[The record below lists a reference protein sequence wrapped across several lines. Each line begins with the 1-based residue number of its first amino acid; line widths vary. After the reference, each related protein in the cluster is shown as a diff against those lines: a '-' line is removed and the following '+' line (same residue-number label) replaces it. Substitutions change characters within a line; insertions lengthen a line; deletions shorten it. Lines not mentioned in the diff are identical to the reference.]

1 MSGTVYVVG
10 NFKGGV
16 GKTKTVTM
24 LAYESAQYLK
34 ERTLVIDMDPQGNA
48 TRVLAKTGNLDAIDK
63 SITEGFQNG
72 ALETEVITVMENLDI
87 IPANTSFRNLPKML
101 FNMFPDDEVAQI
113 TYLKKLVAPLK
124 EKYDRIYIDVPP
136 TISDYSDNAM
146 LAADYCIIVLQT
158 QELSLDGAQTYI
170 AYMQF
175 LAENYEADLQVLGI
189 IPMMLRQGGRVDTK
203 VLDQAKEMYGG
214 NVLNTIVNYQERLKV
229 YDVEGI
235 HMHKNL
241 NGTIEM
247 WDAKAHQLFVEVLT
261 ELNEHEDYLEKLQ
274 STIVSEGSS
283 FMSKG
288 FEPLIIRKQK
298 SSLQDKSVKIKG
310 TNDFGRTPTRSIED
324 TRNSELKPIIVDP
337 KKEEANTKE
346 VPESFFKATKTAKI
360 SPDVLL
366 RLNTLKPFIE
376 ELENE
381 EKSTINDMIRML
393 VDNYSNTR
401 LTNRQRE
408 GYNQMYQHLFDHA
421 KK

>member
-24 LAYESAQYLK
+24 LAYESAHFLN

-63 SITEGFQNG
+63 SITDGFQNG
-72 ALETEVITVMENLDI
+72 SLENEIIKVMENLDI
-87 IPANTSFRNLPKML
+87 VPANTSFRNLPKML

-113 TYLKKLVAPLK
+113 TYLKQLVTPLK

-175 LAENYEADLQVLGI
+175 LAENYDADLQVLGI

-203 VLDQAKEMYGG
+203 VLDQAKEIYGG

-235 HMHKNL
+235 HMHKNMS
-241 NGTIEM
+241 GTIDM
-247 WDAKAHQLFVEVLT
+247 WDAKAHQLFVDVLT
-261 ELNEHEDYLEKLQ
+261 ELNEHEEYLENL
-274 STIVSEGSS
+274 
-283 FMSKG
+283 
-288 FEPLIIRKQK
+288 
-298 SSLQDKSVKIKG
+298 
-310 TNDFGRTPTRSIED
+310 
-324 TRNSELKPIIVDP
+324 
-337 KKEEANTKE
+337 
-346 VPESFFKATKTAKI
+346 
-360 SPDVLL
+360 
-366 RLNTLKPFIE
+366 
-376 ELENE
+376 
-381 EKSTINDMIRML
+381 
-393 VDNYSNTR
+393 
-401 LTNRQRE
+401 
-408 GYNQMYQHLFDHA
+408 
-421 KK
+421 

>member
-1 MSGTVYVVG
+1 VLYFIRQYTNVEVNEGGVIYMSGTVYVVG

-24 LAYESAQYLK
+24 LAYESARYLK

-72 ALETEVITVMENLDI
+72 DLETEVITVMENLDI

-101 FNMFPDDEVAQI
+101 FNMFPVDEVSQI

-146 LAADYCIIVLQT
+146 MAADYCIIVLQT

-175 LAENYEADLQVLGI
+175 LSENYDAQLQVLGI

-203 VLDQAKEMYGG
+203 VLDQATEMYGG

-235 HMHKNL
+235 HMHTNM
-241 NGTIEM
+241 NGKVEM
-247 WDAKAHQLFVEVLT
+247 WDAKAHQLFIDVLT
-261 ELNEHEDYLEKLQ
+261 ELNEHEEYLEKL
-274 STIVSEGSS
+274 
-283 FMSKG
+283 
-288 FEPLIIRKQK
+288 
-298 SSLQDKSVKIKG
+298 
-310 TNDFGRTPTRSIED
+310 
-324 TRNSELKPIIVDP
+324 
-337 KKEEANTKE
+337 
-346 VPESFFKATKTAKI
+346 
-360 SPDVLL
+360 
-366 RLNTLKPFIE
+366 
-376 ELENE
+376 
-381 EKSTINDMIRML
+381 
-393 VDNYSNTR
+393 
-401 LTNRQRE
+401 
-408 GYNQMYQHLFDHA
+408 
-421 KK
+421 